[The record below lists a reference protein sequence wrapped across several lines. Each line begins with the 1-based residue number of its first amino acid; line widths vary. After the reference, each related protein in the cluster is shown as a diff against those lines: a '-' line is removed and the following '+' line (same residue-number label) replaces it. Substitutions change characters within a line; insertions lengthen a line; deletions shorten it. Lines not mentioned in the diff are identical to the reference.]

1 MGYLICN
8 STILLR
14 PAEDKTKHTCSLTP
28 ANSPATTT
36 YIDSFADGLAGL
48 KKGVLKMKIA
58 GSPYIVAKVGRE
70 KEAYPKVSLYPAK

>member
-1 MGYLICN
+1 MGYLIVKGGKGQDQAYLFVD
-8 STILLR
+8 T
-14 PAEDKTKHTCSLTP
+14 
-28 ANSPATTT
+28 ANNPATTT